1 MPPRAEGLR
10 REPVTERDCTMTEK
24 NTEQRRHPRF
34 RSLQLSWVCLD
45 ENERVVKQGMG
56 RTLNLSLSG
65 ILLETYFPIA
75 AAHTVLLSI
84 GLEDEVVDLR
94 GRAVHLRTQKQG
106 VYEVGIEFLDPSAE
120 SRAILER
127 FLARLGAA

>member
-1 MPPRAEGLR
+1 
-10 REPVTERDCTMTEK
+10 MTEK
-24 NTEQRRHPRF
+24 DEKDREQRRHPRF

-65 ILLETYFPIA
+65 ILLETFFPIA
-75 AAHTVLLSI
+75 SAHTVLLSV

-106 VYEVGIEFLDPSAE
+106 VYEVGIEFLELTAE
-120 SRAILER
+120 AQEVLKR
-127 FLARLGAA
+127 FLATLATV